1 MTQTIGQKLRAER
14 EAQKLTLEKV
24 FEVTRI
30 RVPYLQALEDDN
42 LSRVPSP
49 VQARGYLRNY
59 AEYLGLNFQQLLDE
73 MRVASQQQASG
84 EVIGPADDTPTLRHT
99 LQPSETATLDPQP
112 ATQTREPSPALA
124 SDMGV
129 DTVQEQSVFIEEV
142 TPLVS
147 PKPKPVRRKK
157 TEAQSEP
164 ASTESKPKRRGRKK
178 IEPEPKPVPVSEA
191 ESPEAPQDRLEPV
204 EVPVTLVEPIPP
216 PEPPAGQ
223 TVNASPESTLQ
234 TEASDSLWQ
243 TWLKRL
249 SSVLSARMKRHTLV
263 QRQAPDSQNDPEA
276 GFVGP
281 ENVAES
287 DNRRAPVQT
296 QNLSLHKSSEI
307 FKEIGVELRVRRELL
322 SLHLDEVE
330 RNTHVKAHYIE
341 ALEKGVMDELP
352 STVQTRGML
361 SNYATFLDMDVD
373 ALLLRFADG
382 LQARHRER
390 NPQKPARK
398 PGEPIIANVPPI
410 RTFIAGDIIFGIGI
424 AVLLVGFAIW
434 GVSRVVAIQS
444 QQEVQL
450 TAPSISDVLLASP
463 DPSQVNSTATLQP
476 VESFPGLVTVTIVI
490 PTQDVNVEVQINLI
504 ASERTYMRVV
514 VDGEVAFDGRTVPGN
529 AYPFQSAGQ
538 IEVLVGSGAAIRVV
552 YNGRD
557 MGLMGSFGQ
566 VARNIYTASEIIT
579 PTALASPTG
588 ASTVTPTLTI
598 SPTTLSSTNTPAPSS
613 TPSP

>member
-30 RVPYLQALEDDN
+30 RVPYLQALEEDN
-42 LSRVPSP
+42 LSKVPSP

-59 AEYLGLNFQQLLDE
+59 AEYLGLNFEQLLDE
-73 MRVASQQQASG
+73 MRVASQQQASA
-84 EVIGPADDTPTLRHT
+84 EVIGPADDTPTLQHSR
-99 LQPSETATLDPQP
+99 QSQDGATLN
-112 ATQTREPSPALA
+112 TQTPEPIAIDADQSKSILIEEATSLA
-124 SDMGV
+124 S
-129 DTVQEQSVFIEEV
+129 T
-142 TPLVS
+142 
-147 PKPKPVRRKK
+147 KPKPVRRKK
-157 TEAQSEP
+157 ADSQPEP
-164 ASTESKPKRRGRKK
+164 ASVESKPKRRGRKK
-178 IEPEPKPVPVSEA
+178 IEPEPEPVPVSEPESYEA
-191 ESPEAPQDRLEPV
+191 AQDKLEIVESP
-204 EVPVTLVEPIPP
+204 VTQVEPIPQ
-216 PEPPAGQ
+216 PEPPAEQ
-223 TVNASPESTLQ
+223 TIDASQDATPQ

-243 TWLKRL
+243 TWLNRL
-249 SSVLSARMKRHTLV
+249 SSVLSARMKRPTLV
-263 QRQAPDSQNDPEA
+263 PRQAVDSQNVSDASFSEADVVSELDP
-276 GFVGP
+276 
-281 ENVAES
+281 
-287 DNRRAPVQT
+287 RRAPVQT
-296 QNLSLHKSSEI
+296 QNLSLQKSSGI
-307 FKEIGVELRVRRELL
+307 FKEIGTELRERRELL

-330 RNTHVKAHYIE
+330 RNTHVKAHYVE
-341 ALEKGVMDELP
+341 ALEKGAMDELP

-373 ALLLRFADG
+373 ALLLRFADA

-444 QQEVQL
+444 QQDVQP

-463 DPSQVNSTATLQP
+463 DPSQVKSTATLQP
-476 VESFPGLVTVTIVI
+476 VESFPGLATVTLVI

-514 VDGEVAFDGRTVPGN
+514 VDGEVTFDGRTVPGN
-529 AYPFQSAGQ
+529 AYPFQSASQ

-557 MGLMGSFGQ
+557 MGLMGAFGQ
-566 VARNIYTASEIIT
+566 VVRNIYTASEIIT
-579 PTALASPTG
+579 PTALPSPTG
-588 ASTVTPTLTI
+588 ASTVTPTVTI
-598 SPTTLSSTNTPAPSS
+598 LPTTTLNSTNTPVPSN